1 MCESILRNYS
11 SNNKEAILKNS
22 QELFTESILPSE
34 IELELFRSLT
44 SGEVKL
50 AQSIFRDVINYDRV
64 KIYCDRNHS
73 RAQSKVITTT
83 RNGEVLL
90 SINEYRS
97 DFSSGYDNYHDSVRY
112 QHLFIFAMSFVWQY
126 YRHDSS
132 FHDNTYVS
140 TPWGSYDFEKINF
153 IFYSLE
159 QQAAII
165 ADYWLLKKYDLF
177 EYEKLSSY
185 QKHIQF
191 KINMRIV
198 LLEKY
203 ESVLGMCTQVL

>member
-1 MCESILRNYS
+1 
-11 SNNKEAILKNS
+11 
-22 QELFTESILPSE
+22 
-34 IELELFRSLT
+34 
-44 SGEVKL
+44 
-50 AQSIFRDVINYDRV
+50 
-64 KIYCDRNHS
+64 
-73 RAQSKVITTT
+73 
-83 RNGEVLL
+83 
-90 SINEYRS
+90 
-97 DFSSGYDNYHDSVRY
+97 
-112 QHLFIFAMSFVWQY
+112 MSFVWQY

-132 FHDNTYVS
+132 SHDNTYVS
-140 TPWGSYDFEKINF
+140 TPWGSYVFEKINF

-203 ESVLGMCTQVL
+203 ESILGMCTQVL